1 MNCSSL
7 IFYFTDLPK
16 DVVNILTK
24 DLEDKYD
31 SECEP
36 SLLHGAVN
44 YNDLRNSY
52 NTWVPDYH
60 WVTGFIWHY
69 INKANQSNFQYDIK
83 NIDNNSLQYTR
94 YGIGEKYK
102 WHVDHGLYDLQQ
114 KESLRSDNVTSHV
127 TNEVQRKLSFSMQLS
142 GPDDYTGGNFQLLDD
157 NGELMVAPRQLGSLI
172 IFDSRLKHRVCPVK
186 TGTRRSIVG
195 WVMGPRFK

>member
-1 MNCSSL
+1 MSCSSL

-16 DVVNILTK
+16 DIVNILVK

-31 SECEP
+31 SKCEP

-52 NTWVPDYH
+52 NAWVPDHH
-60 WVTGFIWHY
+60 WVAGFLWHY
-69 INKANQSNFQYDIK
+69 INKANQNNFQYDIK
-83 NIDNNSLQYTR
+83 NIDGNSLQYTR

-102 WHVDHGLYDLQQ
+102 WHIDHGLNDLQ
-114 KESLRSDNVTSHV
+114 KRESLKSDGQILPSI
-127 TNEVQRKLSFSMQLS
+127 EEGQRKLSFSLQLS
-142 GPDDYTGGNFQLLDD
+142 SPDDYTGGNFQLLDD
-157 NGELMVAPRQLGSLI
+157 NGELIVAPRQQGALI

-186 TGTRRSIVG
+186 AGTRRSIVG